1 MPTELIPI
9 GMPVTLVQNQV
20 YALPAVK
27 TTLFT
32 DATTPTIQQ
41 SNTAAFTANVAV
53 TLTGGAAAVGAGFL
67 RTTGTG
73 VTIVLK
79 RD

>member
-1 MPTELIPI
+1 MPTQLLSI
-9 GMPVTLVQNQV
+9 GPPQALVQNQI

-27 TTLFT
+27 ATLFT
-32 DATTPTIQQ
+32 DATTPTLQQ

-53 TLTGGAAAVGAGFL
+53 TLTGGVGTVYGGWMRATTAGVI
-67 RTTGTG
+67 
-73 VTIVLK
+73 VTLK

>member
-1 MPTELIPI
+1 MATELLPC
-9 GMPVTLVQNQV
+9 GTPTTLVANQI

-41 SNTAAFTANVAV
+41 SNTVAFTANVAV
-53 TLTGGAAAVGAGFL
+53 TLTGGAATVTGGFIRCTGGAL
-67 RTTGTG
+67 
-73 VTIVLK
+73 VVLK

>member
-1 MPTELIPI
+1 MATELLSIGPPI
-9 GMPVTLVQNQV
+9 TLVQNQI

-41 SNTAAFTANVAV
+41 STTAAFTANVVV
-53 TLTGGAAAVGAGFL
+53 TLTGGMGTLTGGWL
-67 RTTGTG
+67 RTTSSG
-73 VTIVLK
+73 VVITLK